1 MNRPVH
7 VLFMGTPLFGKIVLA
22 RLLRTEGV
30 CVVGVV
36 AQPDAPRGRSRQLQ
50 REAVAQLAYE
60 VGLPLWQP
68 TSLHE
73 WSDAVPVPDVIV
85 TAAYGKLLPKSVLSL
100 PVLGCINAHASLL
113 PAYRGASPIQHALF
127 DGCTH
132 TGVTIMHMAERMD
145 AGDIICARA
154 VPIGPTDDVHT
165 LTVSLGMLAGDL
177 VAEAVGAL
185 LDGTASRTPQDEA
198 HVSYAPKL
206 IRVDERIQFSR
217 HTAIVLTRRL
227 RAFLPSPGMYTTW
240 KGKTLKI
247 YGAQCLD
254 GTVDRLVVPGTVVAM
269 GTSGIDI
276 ATADRS
282 IWRATLIQQEGRQ
295 KMDAAQFVRGTSM
308 RVGDVLGCGDG

>member
-1 MNRPVH
+1 MNRPVQ

-30 CVVGVV
+30 RIVGVV

-50 REAVAQLAYE
+50 REAVAQLAHE
-60 VGLPLWQP
+60 QQLPLWQP

-73 WSDAVPVPDVIV
+73 WCDAIPVPDVIV
-85 TAAYGKLLPKSVLSL
+85 TAAYGKLLPKSLLAL

-145 AGDIICARA
+145 AGDMICARA
-154 VPIGPTDDVHT
+154 IPIDPLDDVHT

-177 VAEAVGAL
+177 VVEAVGSL
-185 LDGTASRTPQDEA
+185 ITGTASRTPQDEA
-198 HVSYAPKL
+198 NVSYAPKL
-206 IRVDERIQFSR
+206 TRADERIQFSEY
-217 HTAIVLTRRL
+217 TAVGLTRRL
-227 RAFLPSPGMYTTW
+227 RGFLPSPGMYTTW
-240 KGKTLKI
+240 KGKTLKV
-247 YGAQCLD
+247 YSAQCT
-254 GTVDRLVVPGTVVAM
+254 GEMTERAVVPGTVIAM
-269 GTSGIDI
+269 GAHGIDI
-276 ATADRS
+276 AAVDGS
-282 IWRATLIQQEGRQ
+282 IWRVVSVQQEGRQ

-308 RVGDVLGCGDG
+308 RVGDVLGSGHG